1 MKTNSL
7 ITTRTALATAVAG
20 AVFLFG
26 GCGEGEGT
34 QGTEKTQG
42 TPHADERSRGTHDPT
57 DGANG
62 AMGSSRPTGL
72 IPGVSGAKVGRHDPM
87 PPPVDGAMG
96 SSRPTDG
103 ANDASGAMGSSRPT
117 DGMIPD
123 DLARILVEHAVNEN
137 DYKSLAKLRDKI
149 SQISDPA
156 LRMRLLEGLAWFDE
170 TAVADSLPFLADDD
184 PKVAAQAGEIVASRI
199 SSVEKR
205 QDREKVYTAALKL
218 MAKDSPDR
226 EILAATLESD
236 RKLVVMHVLRDLESS
251 KESDPALWKRLTEA
265 YETATG
271 RPYKDY
277 VDALIHYNPRDDR

>member
-1 MKTNSL
+1 
-7 ITTRTALATAVAG
+7 
-20 AVFLFG
+20 
-26 GCGEGEGT
+26 
-34 QGTEKTQG
+34 
-42 TPHADERSRGTHDPT
+42 
-57 DGANG
+57 
-62 AMGSSRPTGL
+62 MGSSRPTG
-72 IPGVSGAKVGRHDPM
+72 
-87 PPPVDGAMG
+87 
-96 SSRPTDG
+96 
-103 ANDASGAMGSSRPT
+103 
-117 DGMIPD
+117 GMIPD
-123 DLARILVEHAVNEN
+123 EVARILVEHAVNEN